1 MKKLSG
7 DILDVGSSSS
17 GRREV
22 GIKIHVGDFR

>member
-7 DILDVGSSSS
+7 DILDTEKKER
-17 GRREV
+17 RREV